1 MSDSSR
7 PGLELAG
14 TSLQEIEEEL
24 VSLAEM
30 QSRIMPDRHRITA
43 FGRFDSYGRTL
54 PTAVVGGDFFDTLD
68 LERRFRL
75 PGRMAVVV
83 ADASGHGLSAAMLI
97 RDFNTALY
105 TAIAFQA
112 HYEQETT
119 PLLFGKINRR
129 MYRSSLPNQYIT
141 AFYGELELDGRIRYS
156 NAGHLP
162 PVLISRHDAKLLDVG
177 GLVLGAFKQLPFE
190 HQVGEAQ
197 MESGD
202 LLICYTDGV
211 METTDPN
218 GQEYGLDRLI
228 AAARRHRHLDARRL
242 FDRLLQDIEEFSQ
255 SARQQDDR
263 TLFVVKG

>member
-1 MSDSSR
+1 MIDRRR
-7 PGLELAG
+7 PGRRL
-14 TSLQEIEEEL
+14 TSRREFEQES

-30 QSRIMPDRHRITA
+30 QSRIMPDRHRVTE

-68 LERRFRL
+68 LERRFGLRD
-75 PGRMAVVV
+75 RMAVVV
-83 ADASGHGLSAAMLI
+83 ADASGHGLPAAMLI

-112 HYEQETT
+112 HYERETT

-141 AFYGELELDGRIRYS
+141 AFYGELRLDGRILYI

-162 PVLISRHDAKLLDVG
+162 PVLISRDDAKLLDIG
-177 GLVLGAFKQLPFE
+177 GLVLGAFKHLPFE
-190 HQVGEAQ
+190 HKVGEAR

-202 LLICYTDGV
+202 LLLCYTDGV
-211 METTDPN
+211 VETTDPK
-218 GQEYGLDRLI
+218 GQEYGLNRLI

-242 FDRLLQDIEEFSQ
+242 FDCLLQDIEQFSQ
-255 SARQQDDR
+255 SAPQGDDR